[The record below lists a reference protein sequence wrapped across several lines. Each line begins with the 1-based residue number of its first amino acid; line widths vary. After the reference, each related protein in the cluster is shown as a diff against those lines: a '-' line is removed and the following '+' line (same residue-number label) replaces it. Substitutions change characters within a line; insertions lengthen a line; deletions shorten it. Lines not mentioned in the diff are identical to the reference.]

1 MGLRLEGA
9 AGVYGEVLGSG
20 LRVQGGAWGLGFMG
34 DELCLCISSEF
45 RSKDLRKDVS
55 TQTTKLQSQ
64 LFRSLKPPGFQNRS

>member
-9 AGVYGEVLGSG
+9 AGVYGGVLGSG

-34 DELCLCISSEF
+34 DELCISSEF

-55 TQTTKLQSQ
+55 TQTTKSQSQ
-64 LFRSLKPPGFQNRS
+64 LFGSLKPPGFQNRS